1 MSKPPAFQLYAA
13 DFYMDTNTWTIDEIG
28 IYTRLLFSEWVNG
41 PLPNDETR
49 LARASGCGV
58 KRFRAGWSQVK
69 SKFTLTDDDKLF
81 NTRLEDVRVK
91 QKEYQEKQSVKGH
104 KSAEKRWGDRVTT
117 VTTAV
122 TDMLQ
127 PDCNS
132 SSSSSSSTLKNK
144 DNNPPTPRKRVV
156 VYSADFLSFYES
168 YPKKS
173 GRDAAWRAWK
183 KRNGDRPAIEVIIKA
198 VEEQKVSEQWTK
210 DGGQYIKNPATW
222 INQGCWADE
231 LPKGGTTSAPTQ
243 RYNQYGKPIPR
254 AVWEDEA
261 ERITREYNE
270 RKAAEAAAN
279 SKAAKQP

>member
-1 MSKPPAFQLYAA
+1 
-13 DFYMDTNTWTIDEIG
+13 MDTNTWTIDEIG

-144 DNNPPTPRKRVV
+144 DNNPPTPRKRGNE
-156 VYSADFLSFYES
+156 YSEDFLEFWTS
-168 YPKKS
+168 YPKKV
-173 GRDAAWRAWK
+173 GKDAAWRAWK
-183 KRNGDRPAIEVIIKA
+183 KRNGDRPMTGSILSAIYNQTK
-198 VEEQKVSEQWTK
+198 SEQWLR
-210 DGGQYIKNPATW
+210 DGGQFIPNPATW
-222 INQGCWADE
+222 INQGRWADE
-231 LPKGGTTSAPTQ
+231 VGEQESSMDRWLKDKLQ
-243 RYNQYGKPIPR
+243 
-254 AVWEDEA
+254 EE
-261 ERITREYNE
+261 
-270 RKAAEAAAN
+270 
-279 SKAAKQP
+279 SK